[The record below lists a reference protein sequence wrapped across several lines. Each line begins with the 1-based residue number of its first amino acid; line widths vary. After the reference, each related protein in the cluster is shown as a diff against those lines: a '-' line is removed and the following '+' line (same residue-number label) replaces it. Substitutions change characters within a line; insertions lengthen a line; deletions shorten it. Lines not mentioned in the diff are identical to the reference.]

1 MSRYNILSEE
11 KELDTS
17 NQVTNLGREYTF
29 ELKPI

>member
-11 KELDTS
+11 KEDTS